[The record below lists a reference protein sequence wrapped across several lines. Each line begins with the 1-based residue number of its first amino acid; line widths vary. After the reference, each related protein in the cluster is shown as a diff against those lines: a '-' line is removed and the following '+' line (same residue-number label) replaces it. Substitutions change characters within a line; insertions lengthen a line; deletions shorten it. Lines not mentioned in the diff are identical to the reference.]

1 LSRFDFTLKHV
12 PGIKIEK
19 IDRLNKRLDW
29 KVGVKKDNDNQIF
42 IKNHWLCNL
51 SEVVIE
57 GLEVYILEKIKIAKS
72 KDKEVVRVVE
82 KIKKAEVKVLRGKEW
97 QIEEDLI
104 LKEEKVYMP
113 KNKALKVEIIQ
124 LYHNIPIAEHREKWK
139 MIELVTRDY

>member
-1 LSRFDFTLKHV
+1 LKHV